1 MNNVMITPTDNGP
14 YLVQGSVTLLDAE
27 GTQYEVDDTIALCRC
42 GLSSTK
48 PFCDGVPRRRTSRQ
62 STARHRFASRAASGG
77 RGQMRPHARA
87 QTRAAL
93 PARAYCR

>member
-48 PFCDGVPRRRTSRQ
+48 PFCDGVHEKANFS
-62 STARHRFASRAASGG
+62 AINRAATGS
-77 RGQMRPHARA
+77 RPERHLAVAVR
-87 QTRAAL
+87 
-93 PARAYCR
+93 